1 MTQVDHGL
9 RQCTL
14 TYKFILVG
22 GLTTRPALV
31 VVTGGIFL
39 TVLVEGTCLG
49 GDGGDGSGGA
59 FWWT

>member
-1 MTQVDHGL
+1 M
-9 RQCTL
+9 
-14 TYKFILVG
+14 G

-39 TVLVEGTCLG
+39 TVLGEGTCLSDDG
-49 GDGGDGSGGA
+49 GDGGGGA

>member
-9 RQCTL
+9 RQYTL
-14 TYKFILVG
+14 AYKFILVG

-31 VVTGGIFL
+31 VVTGGSVL
-39 TVLVEGTCLG
+39 TVLVEGSGLG
-49 GDGGDGSGGA
+49 GLGGDGSGAA

>member
-1 MTQVDHGL
+1 M
-9 RQCTL
+9 
-14 TYKFILVG
+14 VG

-49 GDGGDGSGGA
+49 GDGGDDGGDGGGGA